1 MNIALHK
8 TTLSPV
14 RLVLED
20 SPIRNFLLF
29 VNSANSECI
38 TQEVITFWDNWDK
51 KDKITYCK

>member
-38 TQEVITFWDNWDK
+38 TQEVITF
-51 KDKITYCK
+51 